1 MSTEVARGSQSNASP
16 LVNELFRGE
25 IYSRNQG
32 RIVRQVT
39 CLAIWVIVT
48 LGCYSLYNALKG
60 VFPDQAYLGLVIPG
74 AVWAIGLWV
83 GFRLVNWPTFADF
96 LINVEAEMKKVSWP
110 SKPEL
115 VRASIV
121 VIFTIFFLA
130 ISLYLC
136 DAIWTL
142 AFQAIGISV

>member
-1 MSTEVARGSQSNASP
+1 MSTEVARGSQSEASP
-16 LVNELFRGE
+16 LLTELFRGE

-32 RIVRQVT
+32 RIVRQMT
-39 CLAIWVIVT
+39 CLAIWVVVS
-48 LGCYSLYNALKG
+48 LGCLSLYNALKG
-60 VFPDQAYLGLVIPG
+60 VFAEQAYLELVIPG
-74 AVWAIGLWV
+74 AVGALGLWV
-83 GFRLVNWPTFADF
+83 GYRLVNWPTFADF

-130 ISLYLC
+130 ISLYLF